1 MSKLFKYLAPYWL
14 KVLAIFILVSFVA
27 VGTLLLP
34 DYMSDIIGEGI
45 SAQYQEYNPIS
56 DKFEDVETCDIE
68 ANPDTCKII
77 QESDFSVIIKYGGY
91 MLGVT
96 LISSLAFIGS
106 MYLSSD
112 VGARFGRDIRRD
124 YYRKITTVS
133 VNEVDKFGTST
144 LITRASNDIMQVQN
158 FMIMGLRLLFRIPIV
173 FVGATI
179 FALQKSITLS
189 VPIFIGVPTL
199 IVFII
204 ITFILVVPLFKLVQ
218 KKIDK
223 LTLVTR
229 ESIKGVRV
237 IRAFGQGQTDVEKF
251 KFTNDEL
258 TDVNYKAGKIMS
270 FLNPIINALFNLVI
284 LGVTFTAF
292 QMVLKGDLVD
302 YRGLGDVSAIIQYAT
317 LILFSILMLTF
328 TFIMLPRAQVSA
340 KRIGEVLEIETSII
354 DTGSNEYDDYEF
366 KGKVEY
372 KEVCF
377 KYPDAEV
384 NILENISFEANPG
397 ETIAIIGS
405 TGSGKSSVINLIPR
419 FFDISCGELLI
430 DGIPVKDIKLKKLR
444 SLIGFVPQT
453 ASLFSGTIKSNIAY
467 GKDDATEDDIIE
479 AAETAQASEFINET
493 ENGYDTLVEQGGVNF
508 SGGQKQRISI
518 ARALVRKPR
527 IYIFDDSFSA
537 LDFKTDSA
545 LRQALKKNIKDAT
558 VFIVAQRIGTIMN
571 ADKIIVLHEGKI
583 VGIGKHREL
592 LENCDVYKEIA
603 LSQLDEEEIENER

>member
-14 KVLAIFILVSFVA
+14 KVLVIFILVSFVA

-558 VFIVAQRIGTIMN
+558 VFIVAQRI
-571 ADKIIVLHEGKI
+571 
-583 VGIGKHREL
+583 
-592 LENCDVYKEIA
+592 
-603 LSQLDEEEIENER
+603 